1 MNKISIG
8 LCIILSI
15 MWFII
20 IYLFLNGQLPYLT
33 TRYTRPDSL
42 KYKIPNV
49 NINEEL
55 EIQLEFLKELNNKSI
70 PYILIES
77 ALLGAIK
84 YGTLLPNHKEIYVGM
99 KKNDISKLQLSKGNK
114 PGTYYYKKNDVF
126 VHVYDFIEICTK
138 DYYDKSEIE
147 DTKKIKFYNLEVNVP
162 TNRFAILRKQYNNW
176 EDLYTLK

>member
-20 IYLFLNGQLPYLT
+20 IYLFFNGQLPYLT
-33 TRYTRPDSL
+33 TKYTRPDSL
-42 KYKIPNV
+42 ESIIPNFY
-49 NINEEL
+49 INEEL
-55 EIQLEFLKELNNKSI
+55 EIQLEFLKELNDKSI

-77 ALLGAIK
+77 TLLGAVK
-84 YGTLLPNHKEIYVGM
+84 YGTLLPNHKEIYIGM
-99 KKNDISKLQLSKGNK
+99 KQNDISTLQLSKGDN

-126 VHVYDFIEICTK
+126 VNVYDFIEIFIK
-138 DYYDKSEIE
+138 DYYDKSAFE

-162 TNRFAILRKQYNNW
+162 INRFAILKKQYDNW
-176 EDLYTLK
+176 EDVYTLK